1 MLVYL
6 VGVAFISAALGAV
19 MAGGSAAA
27 LRLFLLILIVLPTV
41 VVLTLSAGFGGLW
54 ATLFSVASL
63 TALNLSWLGVVLVM
77 NARRREAA
85 LRNAQM
91 QVNGH

>member
-1 MLVYL
+1 MLVCL

-41 VVLTLSAGFGGLW
+41 IVLSVTAGLAALWTVVLC
-54 ATLFSVASL
+54 VVSL
-63 TALNLSWLGVVLVM
+63 TALNLGWLGVVLVM

-85 LRNAQM
+85 LRGTQM
-91 QVNGH
+91 QVNSR